1 MIFFS
6 FDTRYEML
14 TYILTRFP
22 YGFLLSTSVFT
33 TARKRIIRPLLYE
46 LMRLFLVVHGV
57 SGATSSAL
65 GTVCRGAGDGG
76 LGGLPTARVGS
87 TCQPPNYIRNNRLLS
102 AELWTSQITPP
113 RATTL

>member
-1 MIFFS
+1 MVF
-6 FDTRYEML
+6 
-14 TYILTRFP
+14 
-22 YGFLLSTSVFT
+22 LSTSIFNT
-33 TARKRIIRPLLYE
+33 TRKSVIRPLLYE

-57 SGATSSAL
+57 SGAISSAL
-65 GTVCRGAGDGG
+65 GTVSRGAVRKPGDGG

-102 AELWTSQITPP
+102 AELWTSQITPL